1 MQKFSYTPT
10 NPFSGSLSSLA
21 IGAGMVIVPLVYPFG
36 IRIGRMPILG
46 ATATTIIFV
55 VGGLALLTFTVREIM
70 QARKLIAQGGEI
82 TVDGDFPALSDEL
95 ACLPPTMSSAAHSSK
110 APMRSTPSSPPSNNR
125 IYTTNKQRFAIH
137 DTSAKQNILS
147 INVIT
152 EKTMRH
158 IFKLLAA
165 SVAAATICSCSSL
178 TGYPTDAEA
187 SYAKAIEIAKK
198 SVDTDKFKV
207 YSLSFMEGETLS
219 DNLFLISVKLVNKD
233 NQAFS
238 QSYYMTGLDPTALSD
253 VQRTFEAPEYET
265 TVGIDLT
272 KLDAAQIAAQI
283 AQAKT
288 MLPEGHTFKS
298 VGSYQIEED
307 VPAGNSVFN
316 RNKTFGKQHTS
327 FVVRFTE
334 DGKETESSAGK
345 TSYIYYEAE
354 VTVEPD
360 GTLSI
365 EEN

>member
-1 MQKFSYTPT
+1 MFC
-10 NPFSGSLSSLA
+10 LA
-21 IGAGMVIVPLVYPFG
+21 DVSCIAKRCLFVVYILLFEGGLEGVERIGAFEECAADDM
-36 IRIGRMPILG
+36 
-46 ATATTIIFV
+46 
-55 VGGLALLTFTVREIM
+55 VGGRQRDGEFVFLRIEFGVLDVREPERLVGYGAFFHHGNRD
-70 QARKLIAQGGEI
+70 QVA
-82 TVDGDFPALSDEL
+82 VDGDFP
-95 ACLPPTMSSAAHSSK
+95 
-110 APMRSTPSSPPSNNR
+110 
-125 IYTTNKQRFAIH
+125 
-137 DTSAKQNILS
+137 
-147 INVIT
+147 
-152 EKTMRH
+152 
-158 IFKLLAA
+158 
-165 SVAAATICSCSSL
+165 
-178 TGYPTDAEA
+178 
-187 SYAKAIEIAKK
+187 
-198 SVDTDKFKV
+198 
-207 YSLSFMEGETLS
+207 
-219 DNLFLISVKLVNKD
+219 
-233 NQAFS
+233 
-238 QSYYMTGLDPTALSD
+238 ALSD

-288 MLPEGHTFKS
+288 MLPEGHSFKS

>member
-1 MQKFSYTPT
+1 
-10 NPFSGSLSSLA
+10 
-21 IGAGMVIVPLVYPFG
+21 
-36 IRIGRMPILG
+36 
-46 ATATTIIFV
+46 
-55 VGGLALLTFTVREIM
+55 
-70 QARKLIAQGGEI
+70 
-82 TVDGDFPALSDEL
+82 
-95 ACLPPTMSSAAHSSK
+95 
-110 APMRSTPSSPPSNNR
+110 
-125 IYTTNKQRFAIH
+125 
-137 DTSAKQNILS
+137 
-147 INVIT
+147 
-152 EKTMRH
+152 MRH
-158 IFKLLAA
+158 TFKLLAA
-165 SVAAATICSCSSL
+165 TVAAATICSCSTL

-198 SVDTDKFKV
+198 SVNTDKFKV

-219 DNLFLISVKLVNKD
+219 DNLFLISVKLVNRD

-238 QSYYMTGLDPTALSD
+238 QSYYMTGLEPTALRD

-283 AQAKT
+283 AQAKA
-288 MLPEGHTFKS
+288 MLPEGHSFKS

-307 VPAGNSVFN
+307 VPAGNSAFN
-316 RNKTFGKQHTS
+316 RNKTFGQQHTS